1 MFMTIE
7 NEGYDMYLSPRHN
20 FKMANVFETCRDSD
34 NKKVGKLHR
43 FDPSQQYPNGK
54 WTHKLISMHRAMR
67 IHCGLVPTS
76 SKVNDQQSGGCLR
89 VALLIKP
96 ESS

>member
-20 FKMANVFETCRDSD
+20 FKMASVFETCDSD
-34 NKKVGKLHR
+34 KKVGKLHR

-54 WTHKLISMHRAMR
+54 
-67 IHCGLVPTS
+67 
-76 SKVNDQQSGGCLR
+76 
-89 VALLIKP
+89 
-96 ESS
+96 